1 MAQHRAQRSGLERFV
16 RATGQICWHQRE
28 FLTHTQCVSAASG
41 SGSAAN
47 PPGPPAQPSG
57 PAAPP
62 ESSSAAQQTPG
73 GWNAP
78 SCSPPGA
85 AGRPE
90 QLPRRTPRKPLS
102 HFPKSETRGSQG
114 PRATLIPP
122 AQPHTRKQGCL
133 FSLGS
138 SELAHLPPGFPKA
151 PVLGCCPSPEPRC
164 PYISFQPH
172 LFLLI
177 LQQLPPPLQGLLL

>member
-28 FLTHTQCVSAASG
+28 FLTHTQCVSAASD

-90 QLPRRTPRKPLS
+90 QLPRTPRKPLTVI
-102 HFPKSETRGSQG
+102 PQERNKGLTGSQS
-114 PRATLIPP
+114 
-122 AQPHTRKQGCL
+122 HTDPTCTTTHQKQGCL

>member
-1 MAQHRAQRSGLERFV
+1 MLLPALLQAQLGGQSSFLGEHPENPSQSFPQERNKGL
-16 RATGQICWHQRE
+16 T
-28 FLTHTQCVSAASG
+28 
-41 SGSAAN
+41 
-47 PPGPPAQPSG
+47 
-57 PAAPP
+57 
-62 ESSSAAQQTPG
+62 
-73 GWNAP
+73 
-78 SCSPPGA
+78 
-85 AGRPE
+85 
-90 QLPRRTPRKPLS
+90 
-102 HFPKSETRGSQG
+102 GSQS
-114 PRATLIPP
+114 
-122 AQPHTRKQGCL
+122 HTDPTCTTTHQNQGCL